1 MSSNLIFFTK
11 KQSNKLLYSEH
22 LKNKDFQWL
31 YDLLEKDKHLTTA
44 RIPAN
49 KLTMLSEMQDTLLN
63 KSMDEWIQHKS
74 PNGQHIE
81 DRGEDEGKWMHCSL
95 CNKKNRYIYY
105 IKNTVNSVT
114 LNVGSD
120 CITEFGSL
128 AAGAQSGKRMLQ
140 NNARRARNLQKL
152 LTVIPGA
159 RKRISDWSKFVSD
172 LAIIPPFTVT
182 KEYEELG
189 NAAELLYEKIL
200 NNNKNDD
207 YIKNLQLLF
216 NSADSIQTD
225 ILEYINKNK
234 NRKFI
239 LTKEQAYWIR
249 TNQTEHYTQILE
261 LVRKSKYGLI
271 SLQSAKLIR
280 DSHFLNTFMITY
292 NTKIM
297 QLNDDIWHTQELAR
311 NKYISSGNVQYENE
325 YPEITDTTNG
335 TFTYK
340 FRSLTNIVFKISSTK
355 FISLLGFIVFNS
367 TINHNNSILRLI
379 MDSSIPDVQSCEA
392 LFYQIQLIFD
402 GKIIFNEFQPA
413 FQYVDFAF
421 LVKSSL
427 DTSGV
432 KHYTHIYK
440 RYNSNDFISK
450 MSTVI
455 FRKNKD
461 ALKKYLDAEC
471 LNTYSES
478 EYNSAREF
486 DRDLDIARRNTFTS

>member
-1 MSSNLIFFTK
+1 
-11 KQSNKLLYSEH
+11 
-22 LKNKDFQWL
+22 
-31 YDLLEKDKHLTTA
+31 
-44 RIPAN
+44 
-49 KLTMLSEMQDTLLN
+49 
-63 KSMDEWIQHKS
+63 
-74 PNGQHIE
+74 
-81 DRGEDEGKWMHCSL
+81 
-95 CNKKNRYIYY
+95 
-105 IKNTVNSVT
+105 
-114 LNVGSD
+114 
-120 CITEFGSL
+120 
-128 AAGAQSGKRMLQ
+128 
-140 NNARRARNLQKL
+140 
-152 LTVIPGA
+152 
-159 RKRISDWSKFVSD
+159 
-172 LAIIPPFTVT
+172 
-182 KEYEELG
+182 
-189 NAAELLYEKIL
+189 
-200 NNNKNDD
+200 
-207 YIKNLQLLF
+207 
-216 NSADSIQTD
+216 
-225 ILEYINKNK
+225 
-234 NRKFI
+234 
-239 LTKEQAYWIR
+239 
-249 TNQTEHYTQILE
+249 
-261 LVRKSKYGLI
+261 
-271 SLQSAKLIR
+271 
-280 DSHFLNTFMITY
+280 
-292 NTKIM
+292 
-297 QLNDDIWHTQELAR
+297 
-311 NKYISSGNVQYENE
+311 NVQYENE